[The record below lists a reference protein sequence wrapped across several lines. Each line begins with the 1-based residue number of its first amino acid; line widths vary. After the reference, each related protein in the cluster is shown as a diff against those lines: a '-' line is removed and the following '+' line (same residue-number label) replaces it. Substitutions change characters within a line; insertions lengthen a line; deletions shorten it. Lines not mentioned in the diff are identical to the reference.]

1 MENKTLYIVTN
12 KVTKRTGNIFAVS
25 KYHAIEIARYYDEY
39 KFTFEN
45 YKVSKFKG

>member
-1 MENKTLYIVTN
+1 MKIKALYTITN
-12 KVTKRTGNIFAVS
+12 KVTKQKGNILAVS
-25 KYHAIEIARYYDEY
+25 KYEAVERARSADEY

>member
-1 MENKTLYIVTN
+1 MENKLLFNVTN
-12 KVTKRTGNIFAVS
+12 KITKRSGRILAAS
-25 KYHAIEIARYYDEY
+25 KYEAVERARSKDAY